1 MSQLQSYYFERED
14 SYEDTMQMLN
24 EVIQHKNPEVIN
36 KNK

>member
-24 EVIQHKNPEVIN
+24 EAIQHKNPEVIN